1 MTLVLI
7 VNKKGEKRIMNYATY
22 QTTPSKDG
30 KGTFYFTDC
39 GHEMYSVKGPE
50 AYHGCLCPGCAY
62 KHIDTILYICGSE
75 EANAFLDERIKNGT
89 FPKILKV

>member
-1 MTLVLI
+1 
-7 VNKKGEKRIMNYATY
+7 MNYATY

-62 KHIDTILYICGSE
+62 KHVDTILYIHGSE
-75 EANAFLDERIKNGT
+75 EANAILDERIKNGT
-89 FPKILKV
+89 FLKILKV